1 MRFCLYLGRVCG
13 VMLMSVGNSVAA
25 LTKMVI
31 APIAISL
38 MIAACSDKGADAP
51 AASTAS
57 ADAPATAPAT
67 SAPALRL
74 SASPGAPS
82 AAYFTLVGDGTAKSV
97 TSVTSPD
104 AGRVEMH
111 ESKMEGGMMAMVP
124 ITSIDVPASGNVELR
139 PGGKHL
145 MLFDVAEAA
154 RTAGSVRLELHFAD
168 GTTQALVATSA
179 AMAAMSGGTASAE
192 HGGEHEGGQ
201 GGEHSGGDM
210 AH

>member
-1 MRFCLYLGRVCG
+1 
-13 VMLMSVGNSVAA
+13 MLAFNSVAHFSK
-25 LTKMVI
+25 LVI
-31 APIAISL
+31 VPVAASL
-38 MIAACSDKGADAP
+38 LVCACSDKGADAP
-51 AASTAS
+51 ASIATADAAS
-57 ADAPATAPAT
+57 AADQSTLP
-67 SAPALRL
+67 APALRL
-74 SASPGAPS
+74 SATPGAPS

-124 ITSIDVPASGNVELR
+124 ITSIDVPASGSVELR

-154 RTAGSVRLELHFAD
+154 RTAGSVRLELHYAD

-179 AMAAMSGGTASAE
+179 AMAAMNTATNGTDHGSE
-192 HGGEHEGGQ
+192 HQ
-201 GGEHSGGDM
+201 